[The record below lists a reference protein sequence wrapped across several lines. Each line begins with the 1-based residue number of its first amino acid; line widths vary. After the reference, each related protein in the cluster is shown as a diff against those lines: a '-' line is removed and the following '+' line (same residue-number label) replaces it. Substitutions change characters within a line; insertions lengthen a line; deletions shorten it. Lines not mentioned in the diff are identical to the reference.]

1 MARSRKQLGEILKEW
16 GLVTDLQIRS
26 ALEKQME
33 TGLKIGECLVQLGAC
48 TSTDVVKALALQFDM
63 EYVDL
68 DVVNIGHDVFEL
80 IPENIITEYTVL
92 PLARDRN
99 KLKVAITDPLD
110 LDTIDALRFR
120 LNMEIETALAPRDK
134 VLAVINS
141 YTGEVEAG
149 EVDTM
154 MQEFTEAF
162 ESSKGGEAGEIG
174 VVEGDDA
181 PIIRLV
187 TLMITEAV
195 RMRASDIHI
204 EPMASKLRV
213 RYRVDGKCEERDPP
227 PKRLQNAI
235 ISRVKIMSGMAIEE
249 KRLPQDGRIR
259 MKIEGHD
266 LDFRVSSLPAYHGE
280 SIVLRILRKESV
292 NVGLSALGFSTTDY
306 EQFQKIIKRPN
317 GVFLVTGPT
326 GSGKTTT
333 LYSALEELNRPDR
346 KIITAEDPVE
356 YNVSGINQVQVRE
369 AIGLTFAAILR
380 AMLRQAPNIILV
392 GEIRDLE
399 TAEIAVQAALTGHL
413 VFSTLHTNDAPSA
426 LTRLIDMG
434 VKPFLVASSV
444 QAVMSQRLVRVL
456 CDECKEPDDNVDLNL
471 LRAMGLTEDQISK
484 AKFMKPVGCDHCH
497 GTGYHGRIGIF
508 EIMLMNNEL
517 REMAFEQR
525 PLNELRKAARAFGMK
540 ALMFDGMEKAMAGR
554 TGLEEVLA
562 HATQEIGIAMEQ
574 MSAQQ

>member
-16 GLVTDLQIRS
+16 GLVTDDQIL
-26 ALEKQME
+26 AAMQKQMDS
-33 TGLKIGECLVQLGAC
+33 GQKIGECLVQLGAC
-48 TSTDVVKALALQFDM
+48 TSADVVKALALQFDM

-68 DVVNIGHDVFEL
+68 DVVSISHDVFEL
-80 IPENIITEYTVL
+80 IPENIIKEYTVL
-92 PLARDRN
+92 PLARERN

-134 VLAVINS
+134 VLQIINS
-141 YTGEVEAG
+141 YTGEVETG
-149 EVDTM
+149 EEVDTM

-162 ESSKGGEAGEIG
+162 ESGKGGGGEPG
-174 VVEGDDA
+174 AVEGDDA

-195 RMRASDIHI
+195 RMRASDIHV
-204 EPMASKLRV
+204 EPMANKLRV

-235 ISRVKIMSGMAIEE
+235 ISRIKIMSGMAIEE

-259 MKIEGHD
+259 MKVEGQD

-280 SIVLRILRKESV
+280 SIVMRILRKESV
-292 NVGLSALGFSTTDY
+292 NVGLSSLGFSTTDY
-306 EQFQKIIKRPN
+306 EQFQRIIKRPN
-317 GVFLVTGPT
+317 GIFLVTGPT

-333 LYSALEELNRPDR
+333 LYSALQELNRPDR

-369 AIGLTFAAILR
+369 SIGLTFAAILR

-444 QAVMSQRLVRVL
+444 QAIMAQRLVRVL
-456 CDECKEPDDNVDLNL
+456 CDNCKQPDDNVDLNM
-471 LRAMGLTEDQISK
+471 LRAMGLTEDQI
-484 AKFMKPVGCDHCH
+484 AKSTFMKPMGCDHCH

-508 EIMLMNNEL
+508 EIMVMNNEM

-525 PLNELRKAARAFGMK
+525 PLNELRKASKAFGMK
-540 ALMFDGMEKAMAGR
+540 ALMYDGLEKAMAGR

-574 MSAQQ
+574 MGAAQ

>member
-16 GLVTDLQIRS
+16 GLVTDDQIHK

-33 TGLKIGECLVQLGAC
+33 SGQKIGECLVEAGVC
-48 TSTDVVKALALQFDM
+48 SSSNVVKALALQFDM

-68 DVVNIGHDVFEL
+68 DVVSISHDVFEL
-80 IPENIITEYTVL
+80 IPESIIIEYTVL
-92 PLARDRN
+92 PLSRDRN

-110 LDTIDALRFR
+110 LETIDALRFR
-120 LNMEIETALAPRDK
+120 LNMDVETALAPRDK
-134 VLAVINS
+134 VLQVISS

-162 ESSKGGEAGEIG
+162 EAGQGEQEED
-174 VVEGDDA
+174 VVVSDGDDA

-187 TLMITEAV
+187 TLIIHEAV

-204 EPMASKLRV
+204 EPMPSKLRV
-213 RYRVDGKCEERDPP
+213 RYRVDGKCIERDPP
-227 PKRLQNAI
+227 PRRLQAAI
-235 ISRVKIMSGMAIEE
+235 ISRIKIMAGMAIEE
-249 KRLPQDGRIR
+249 KRVPQDGRIR
-259 MKIEGHD
+259 MTLEGQD

-280 SIVLRILRKESV
+280 SMVLRILRKESI
-292 NVGLSALGFSTTDY
+292 NVGLGSLGFSTADY
-306 EQFQKIIKRPN
+306 EQFSRVIKRPN

-333 LYSALEELNRPDR
+333 LYSALDELNRPDR

-356 YNVSGINQVQVRE
+356 YNISGINQVQVRE
-369 AIGLTFAAILR
+369 SIGLTFAAILR

-392 GEIRDLE
+392 GEIRDIE

-434 VKPFLVASSV
+434 VKPFLVASSI
-444 QAVMSQRLVRVL
+444 QAVMAQRLIRVL
-456 CDECKEPDDNVDLNL
+456 CEECKEPDDSVDLNL

-484 AKFMKPVGCDHCH
+484 AHFMRPVGCDRCS
-497 GTGYHGRIGIF
+497 GTGYRGRLGIF
-508 EIMLMNNEL
+508 EIMMMNNEL

-525 PLNELRKAARAFGMK
+525 PLNELRKAARAFGMHTVVE
-540 ALMFDGMEKAMAGR
+540 DGLDKAMAG
-554 TGLEEVLA
+554 TTSMEEVIA
-562 HATQEIGIAMEQ
+562 HATQEISMALNAMRDAE
-574 MSAQQ
+574 

>member
-1 MARSRKQLGEILKEW
+1 MGEILKEW
-16 GLVTDLQIRS
+16 GLVTDEQVQA
-26 ALEKQME
+26 ALELQKESGQK
-33 TGLKIGECLVQLGAC
+33 LGECLIQQKVC
-48 TSTDVVKALALQFDM
+48 SSSDVVKALALQFDM

-68 DVVNIGHDVFEL
+68 DVISISHDVFEL
-80 IPENIITEYTVL
+80 IPENIIREYTVL
-92 PLARDRN
+92 PLARERN

-120 LNMEIETALAPRDK
+120 LNMDIETALAPREK
-134 VLAVINS
+134 VLGVINS

-162 ESSKGGEAGEIG
+162 ESGAGGEARDTGTGEA
-174 VVEGDDA
+174 DDA

-187 TLMITEAV
+187 TLIITEAV
-195 RMRASDIHI
+195 RMRASDIHV
-204 EPMASKLRV
+204 EPLASKLRV
-213 RYRVDGKCEERDPP
+213 RYRIDGECIERDPP
-227 PKRLQNAI
+227 PKRLQAAI
-235 ISRVKIMSGMAIEE
+235 ISRIKIMSGMAIEE

-259 MKIEGHD
+259 MKLEGQD

-280 SIVLRILRKESV
+280 SIVMRILRKESI
-292 NVGLSALGFSTTDY
+292 NVGLGSLGFMPADY
-306 EQFQKIIKRPN
+306 EMFLKVIRRPN

-333 LYSALEELNRPDR
+333 LYAALAELNRPDR

-356 YNVSGINQVQVRE
+356 YNISGINQVQVRE
-369 AIGLTFAAILR
+369 GIGLTFAAILR

-444 QAVMSQRLVRVL
+444 QAVMAQRLVRVL
-456 CDECKEPDDNVDLNL
+456 CEECKEPDDNLDLPL
-471 LRAMGLTEDQISK
+471 LRAIGLTEEQIAK
-484 AKFMKPVGCDHCH
+484 AKFMRPVGCDRCH
-497 GTGYHGRIGIF
+497 GTGYLGRKGIF
-508 EIMLMNNEL
+508 ETMVMNNEL

-525 PLNELRKAARAFGMK
+525 PLNELRKAARAFGMHTLMQDGLDK
-540 ALMFDGMEKAMAGR
+540 AAAGI
-554 TGLEEVLA
+554 TSLDEVVA
-562 HATQEIGIAMEQ
+562 HASREITTAIDAT
-574 MSAQQ
+574 A